1 MKLYYFKFFFLK
13 KSIDDDDELTLFMH
27 LTIEF
32 NTNYS
37 I

>member
-1 MKLYYFKFFFLK
+1 MKLYYFKFFFK
-13 KSIDDDDELTLFMH
+13 KSIDDDDELALFMY

-32 NTNYS
+32 NTKYS